1 MNNITKW
8 LYSVVLGSIATFFG
22 QYGLFLILVALAVV
36 FDVITG
42 LVKVKATGERLSS
55 EKATKG
61 FWKKIAFFVALLF
74 GIFLDFAAV
83 TVLLR
88 AGVELGVDMPF
99 ALIIC
104 AYIILT
110 ESISIS
116 ENLLAI
122 NPDIM
127 PKWIIKLLRGSKEK
141 IENKKGENE
150 NE

>member
-1 MNNITKW
+1 MFVW
-8 LYSVVLGSIATFFG
+8 LF
-22 QYGLFLILVALAVV
+22 
-36 FDVITG
+36 
-42 LVKVKATGERLSS
+42 
-55 EKATKG
+55 
-61 FWKKIAFFVALLF
+61 
-74 GIFLDFAAV
+74 FLDFAAV
-83 TVLLR
+83 TVLLH
-88 AGVELGVDMPF
+88 AGVELGIDMPF

-141 IENKKGENE
+141 IENEKGENE

>member
-1 MNNITKW
+1 MAYTGTFKVRVKLMNNITKW
-8 LYSVVLGSIATFFG
+8 LYSVILGSIATFFG
-22 QYGLFLILVALAVV
+22 QYGLFMILVAVAVV

-42 LVKVKATGERLSS
+42 L
-55 EKATKG
+55 
-61 FWKKIAFFVALLF
+61 
-74 GIFLDFAAV
+74 V

-127 PKWIIKLLRGSKEK
+127 PKWIIKLLRGSKDK
-141 IENKKGENE
+141 IDKDD
-150 NE
+150 

>member
-8 LYSVVLGSIATFFG
+8 LHSVILGSIATFFR

-42 LVKVKATGERLSS
+42 LVKVKATGGKLSS
-55 EKATKG
+55 KKATRG
-61 FWKKIAFFVALLF
+61 FWKKIAFFAALLF
-74 GIFLDFAAV
+74 GIFLDFASV
-83 TVLLR
+83 TVLLH

-110 ESISIS
+110 ESMSIS

-127 PKWIIKLLRGSKEK
+127 PKWIVNLLRGSKGK
-141 IENKKGENE
+141 IDKDN
-150 NE
+150 